1 MNEKC
6 HFLQDTRDE
15 LDWQIERDPIP
26 SSTSNGE
33 GQAHIGPAQL
43 IQKPTPDPKKK
54 HNFDMSFG
62 RS

>member
-6 HFLQDTRDE
+6 YFLQDTRDE

-26 SSTSNGE
+26 STTSNGE
-33 GQAHIGPAQL
+33 GQIGPAQL
-43 IQKPTPDPKKK
+43 IQKPSPEPEKK